1 MAGSGSASSGFV
13 ARLTF
18 TAFLP
23 QNSQPKEIAA
33 RSEEITSR
41 RFPQPHGREIFPA
54 LEIFAPNQPRI
65 PAAPATGRQPTK
77 FFGSTKGARPRRN
90 VSLHGRIACEVQAK
104 LVRFTRGL

>member
-1 MAGSGSASSGFV
+1 MDGSGSASSGFV

-18 TAFLP
+18 AAFLP
-23 QNSQPKEIAA
+23 QNSPTERN
-33 RSEEITSR
+33 RSSLGEITSH

-54 LEIFAPNQPRI
+54 LEIFAPDQPRI

-90 VSLHGRIACEVQAK
+90 VSLHGRIACEVQAN
-104 LVRFTRGL
+104 LV